1 MKKDLKLNPASGIPL
16 AQQIREQMARLITK
30 GELQEGDLLPP
41 VRLLAS
47 QLKINVNTVRVAY
60 QRLEQDGLVKTSQ
73 GVGTRILPL
82 NINRMMRLARA
93 DTTNTVGVI
102 LPALNP
108 FYYTFLQGL
117 ESVADEN
124 QTMLLVCLTHE
135 GKDELR
141 SFAQLS
147 AHKVD
152 GIIAASSPLYE
163 LIKTS
168 SKSTADLPIVTADWP
183 ECTGYSVLMDLKNA
197 GEEATRH
204 LIGHGHR
211 RIGLITPGIEYS
223 NVQPVNE
230 GYVQA
235 LKNAGIEL
243 DEALIVRVDDFEL
256 DSGKQGARLL
266 LALSDPPTA
275 IFTTSDLLALGAM
288 QAIRESGLHIPR
300 DIALTSANDIA
311 FAELAQ
317 PALTTA
323 RMPAY
328 ELGRES
334 MKMLALLIAGK
345 KPPRKRL
352 TLPTSLVI
360 RDSCG
365 SHQEGLGA

>member
-1 MKKDLKLNPASGIPL
+1 MTNDLKLNPASGIPL
-16 AQQIREQMARLITK
+16 AQQIREHMARLITK
-30 GELQEGDLLPP
+30 GELREGDLLPP
-41 VRLLAS
+41 VRSLAA
-47 QLKINVNTVRVAY
+47 QLTINVNTVRVAY

-82 NINRMMRLARA
+82 NINRMIRLARA
-93 DTTNTVGVI
+93 ETTNTVGVI

-124 QTMLLVCLTHE
+124 QTMLFLCLTHQ

-163 LIKTS
+163 RVKTS
-168 SKSTADLPIVTADWP
+168 SASAAELPMVTADWP
-183 ECTGYSVLMDLKNA
+183 DCTGYSVLMDLKNA

-204 LIGHGHR
+204 LIEHGHR
-211 RIGLITPGIEYS
+211 RIGLITPGFGGS
-223 NVQPVNE
+223 NILPVNQ
-230 GYVQA
+230 GYEQA
-235 LKNAGIEL
+235 LKNAGIEV
-243 DEALIVRVDDFEL
+243 DEDLIARVDDFEL
-256 DSGKQGARLL
+256 DSGKQGARQLL
-266 LALSDPPTA
+266 GLPKPPTA
-275 IFTTSDLLALGAM
+275 IFTIADLLALGAM
-288 QAIRESGLHIPR
+288 QTIRESGLHVPR
-300 DIALTSANDIA
+300 DVALASVNDIA

-323 RMPAY
+323 RLPAY
-328 ELGRES
+328 KLGLES
-334 MKMLALLIAGK
+334 MKMLALLIADK

-360 RDSCG
+360 RESCG
-365 SHQEGLGA
+365 CPQRV